1 MALIGRLKKLI
12 VFVEKEPYEH
22 RALFPKE

>member
-12 VFVEKEPYEH
+12 VFVEKELYEH